1 MKVELISEDF
11 EYNFE
16 EKINEFISKENVSVI
31 DIKYSTNCI
40 RKEERIGN
48 TVGNVDTIIYTAL
61 ILYDELIDY
70 EDLMFEDDM
79 L

>member
-11 EYNFE
+11 EYNSE
-16 EKINEFISKENVSVI
+16 EKINKFISKENVSVI

-48 TVGNVDTIIYTAL
+48 RKEERIGNTIRDVDIIKYTAL
-61 ILYDELIDY
+61 IMY
-70 EDLMFEDDM
+70 EDNK
-79 L
+79 

>member
-11 EYNFE
+11 EYNSE
-16 EKINEFISKENVSVI
+16 EKINKFISKENVSVI

-48 TVGNVDTIIYTAL
+48 TIRDVDIIKYTAL
-61 ILYDELIDY
+61 IMY
-70 EDLMFEDDM
+70 EDNK
-79 L
+79 